1 MSSSI
6 EKVLLDKNLIKI
18 LVCPITKSKL
28 LYDKINNRLISKD
41 AGLVF
46 PIVNGVPVLIIEEAK
61 KFKEDIF

>member
-28 LYDKINNRLISKD
+28 LYDKINDELISKE
-41 AGLVF
+41 ARLAY
-46 PIVNGVPVLIIEEAK
+46 PIINGVPVLLVNEARKLK
-61 KFKEDIF
+61 KDTF